1 MAEILNANPVVH
13 RASDLPARK
22 RPLILP
28 VKKDPLAF
36 ATGIIPTAPTIEELF
51 SPPPLPA
58 SAADDEEAEPI
69 DEQEIYG
76 RLSL

>member
-1 MAEILNANPVVH
+1 MAEVLNANPVVH

-22 RPLILP
+22 RPLAPP
-28 VKKDPLAF
+28 VRKNPLAF

-51 SPPPLPA
+51 SPPSLPA
-58 SAADDEEAEPI
+58 SSTDDEDSEPI

-76 RLSL
+76 K